1 MWKKTGA
8 VYDGDWQDN
17 MRHGFGMY
25 SMKQGDVFVKQYAG
39 GWKEDMRDVSCI
51 SGYATCFTC
60 TVCFCTLQLLRI
72 QSILSQTMYQ
82 VNAPLPPPAKGLA
95 VWD

>member
-39 GWKEDMRDVSCI
+39 GWKEDMRDVSCVLGMPAVLFKMYLHI
-51 SGYATCFTC
+51 TTECSQF
-60 TVCFCTLQLLRI
+60 
-72 QSILSQTMYQ
+72 QSKHVS
-82 VNAPLPPPAKGLA
+82 
-95 VWD
+95 